1 MSRSTGPKGPQRG
14 KAPRQVQGY
23 RVSVNPDGTLL
34 TNRPDGELEEVA
46 KDFRELTA
54 RLSLR
59 GEQQGLL
66 ILPVVIEFSKLMQ
79 RPSLWPVVLGAGGRL
94 RRPTGRQSFINAI
107 QTGSPYEGEFV
118 DTTLVEVGKDV
129 TEMSASNPMLQWVPV
144 FLILTPDGQ
153 LADLGE
159 TIMEGRRMLYP
170 QEAANTAPDAPDEP
184 GAPDASRE
192 PGAAEEPSAG

>member
-1 MSRSTGPKGPQRG
+1 M
-14 KAPRQVQGY
+14 
-23 RVSVNPDGTLL
+23 
-34 TNRPDGELEEVA
+34 
-46 KDFRELTA
+46 
-54 RLSLR
+54 
-59 GEQQGLL
+59 
-66 ILPVVIEFSKLMQ
+66 
-79 RPSLWPVVLGAGGRL
+79 
-94 RRPTGRQSFINAI
+94 
-107 QTGSPYEGEFV
+107 
-118 DTTLVEVGKDV
+118 EVGKDV

-170 QEAANTAPDAPDEP
+170 QEAANTDPDAPDEP